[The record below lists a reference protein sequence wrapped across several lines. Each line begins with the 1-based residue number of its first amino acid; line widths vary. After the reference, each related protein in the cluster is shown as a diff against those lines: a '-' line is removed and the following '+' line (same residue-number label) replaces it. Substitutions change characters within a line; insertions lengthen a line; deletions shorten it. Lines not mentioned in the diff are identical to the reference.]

1 VSLASLERFRL
12 VKVSLAS
19 LGEVQVRQVISGW
32 FGKDLGETRC
42 LWLAWERFS
51 LDMVSLASLG
61 EV

>member
-1 VSLASLERFRL
+1 MFRL
-12 VKVSLAS
+12 VKMSLAS

-42 LWLAWERFS
+42 PWLAWERFS
-51 LDMVSLASLG
+51 LDKVSLASLG